1 CRDRV
6 KAEEDEIRK
15 AYEAHYG
22 EKVECRIIIWPKDEE
37 KRVMML
43 YPKIRDSEAEFDRA
57 AHAQASPTLAQS
69 GGKITPIG
77 RYSTGNEEMEK
88 VAFSLKPGE
97 ISHVMGVPEGLL
109 VMKCLGRKP
118 AEDKKLEEV
127 RAVLEKEV
135 IEKKIYLEIPR
146 LFAEL
151 QKTANPT
158 KIL

>member
-1 CRDRV
+1 
-6 KAEEDEIRK
+6 
-15 AYEAHYG
+15 
-22 EKVECRIIIWPKDEE
+22 
-37 KRVMML
+37 
-43 YPKIRDSEAEFDRA
+43 
-57 AHAQASPTLAQS
+57 

-158 KIL
+158 KILKDYTDGDQILRDAQQEIQAIDKDKRGSGPTSGIR

>member
-1 CRDRV
+1 TAAEIEAGLQQDLREQKMDLKDFEIRVRKENRMSLYEWKEDVIRARLLAAKLCRDRV

-97 ISHVMGVPEGLL
+97 ISHVM
-109 VMKCLGRKP
+109 
-118 AEDKKLEEV
+118 
-127 RAVLEKEV
+127 
-135 IEKKIYLEIPR
+135 
-146 LFAEL
+146 
-151 QKTANPT
+151 
-158 KIL
+158 